1 MSSALFCGHCQQT
14 IPVADDGSNPA
25 RCPRCQ
31 VELAP
36 AGAGTA
42 WWLSGGAP
50 HPQPLSPEGRK
61 ELPPGQPLAH
71 AMASRRPRPRC
82 SYRSQPAWPQCRP
95 ARACKLQRRRR
106 LRPAGSATDV
116 GPWGGLAVALGLLS
130 FGISW
135 LPRLAIFGIALG
147 CLGLLL
153 ALIGLLVLLLRR
165 EQGSAFPLTAAVV
178 CLQALVLASVFT
190 LRQDHPANQA
200 SDDGTPKPG
209 EKAVKPPAHQ
219 DRAVKEVLDA
229 LKSPDLDNRRDA
241 LETLGN
247 LAGSV
252 VETVPVLV
260 LVLSF
265 PGVWAQEVKEVGF
278 FPWHK
283 FKIDRILLSPDGKRL
298 AVSADNDLQLWDVD
312 RSDFIGGFEGYH
324 GPLSSWAFSPD
335 GKQFAA
341 ACDEA
346 VVVWSVEGRK
356 RLASFKSGTGEW
368 FGRIAFSPEGKTLA
382 AASPAQR

>member
-1 MSSALFCGHCQQT
+1 MGQAASLSGQAGSLSHGERGERPCPPLDSCTQILTVIAEDSRGPVRFGSILSLGEAAVSSALFCGHCQQA

-31 VELAP
+31 AELAP
-36 AGAGTA
+36 AGADAA
-42 WWLSGGAP
+42 WWLSSGAP
-50 HPQPLSPEGRK
+50 HPQPLSPEGRE
-61 ELPPGQPLAH
+61 ELPPGQPSSQGNGVEMTKAPVLVPEPAGLAPVPPG
-71 AMASRRPRPRC
+71 PRL
-82 SYRSQPAWPQCRP
+82 QAPAP
-95 ARACKLQRRRR
+95 API

-229 LKSPDLDNRRDA
+229 LKSPDLDKRRDA
-241 LETLGN
+241 LQTLGN

-252 VETVPVLV
+252 VETVPALAEALTDADPRMRLV
-260 LVLSF
+260 AARALGEIGPRARRL
-265 PGVWAQEVKEVGF
+265 P
-278 FPWHK
+278 
-283 FKIDRILLSPDGKRL
+283 RL
-298 AVSADNDLQLWDVD
+298 AAQQHEGAGPRHQARRGGSAEAN
-312 RSDFIGGFEGYH
+312 R
-324 GPLSSWAFSPD
+324 A
-335 GKQFAA
+335 
-341 ACDEA
+341 A
-346 VVVWSVEGRK
+346 VVGR
-356 RLASFKSGTGEW
+356 RA
-368 FGRIAFSPEGKTLA
+368 RADRR
-382 AASPAQR
+382 PAI